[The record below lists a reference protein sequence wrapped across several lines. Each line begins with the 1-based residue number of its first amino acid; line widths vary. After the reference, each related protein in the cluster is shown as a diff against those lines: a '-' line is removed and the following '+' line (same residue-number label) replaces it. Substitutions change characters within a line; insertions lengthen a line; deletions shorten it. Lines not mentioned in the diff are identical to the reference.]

1 MCGIVGAA
9 LQRDVLSFLI
19 SGLKNL
25 EYRGYDS
32 AGVAVFAENDIQ
44 CVRAVGQVSQL
55 ESAVHAAGI
64 QGFSGI
70 GHTRWATHGA
80 PSQTNS
86 HPHISAGQGL
96 SVAVVH
102 NGIIENHESLR
113 SELRERGYVFA
124 SQTDTEVVAHLVHWH
139 MMQGA
144 ELVAAVR
151 QAAARLEGAFALAIM
166 ASTHP
171 TQIIAARRTSPL
183 LVGLSDEGTYLA
195 SDASALVAHTRRHIH
210 LRDGDVVVLSAAGA
224 EVFDVS
230 GALTSPPVHESQ
242 IDASEVSR
250 GEHPDYMT
258 KEIWEQPMAV
268 ARTLAPALRQAE
280 LCAELLGA
288 EAGET
293 LRQVRHI
300 RILACGTSFY
310 AGSVAR
316 HWIEELAGVPCS
328 VEIASEYRYRRVAE
342 PDGTL
347 IVAISQSGETADTLA
362 AVEKARDSGCLAIL
376 ALCNVPESSLTRIA
390 DLVMLTQAGPE
401 IGVASTKAFTTQLA
415 SLRTLSLI
423 LAREKGEIAEADITE
438 HKAQLAQLPAVID
451 AVFAH
456 NKTLA
461 KWGGELAKYRSAL
474 FLGRGASFPVAQ
486 EGALKLKEISYIHA
500 EAYPAGELKHGPLAL
515 VDEQMPVVV
524 LASRDHTLDKLL
536 SNVEEVQARAGKVFG
551 IVGQGI
557 TLPRHAHTVTLPDV
571 SPELEP
577 VAQVVALQLLAYHAA
592 RTLDRPVDRPR
603 NLAKSVTTE

>member
-9 LQRDVLSFLI
+9 LKRDVLSFLI
-19 SGLKNL
+19 AGLKNL

-32 AGVAVFAENDIQ
+32 AGVAVVTREDIQ

-55 ESAVHAAGI
+55 DSAVQAAGL
-64 QGFSGI
+64 QGLAGI

-86 HPHISAGQGL
+86 HPHMSAGQGL

-102 NGIIENHESLR
+102 NGIIENHDDLR
-113 SELRERGYVFA
+113 HELRAKGYVFA
-124 SQTDTEVVAHLVHWH
+124 SETDTEVVAHLVHGNLL
-139 MMQGA
+139 QGA
-144 ELVAAVR
+144 DLVEAVR

-166 ASTHP
+166 ASSHP
-171 TQIIAARRTSPL
+171 TQVIAARRTSPL
-183 LVGLSDEGTYLA
+183 LVGLSDDGTYLA
-195 SDASALVAHTRRHIH
+195 SDASALVARTRRHIH
-210 LRDGDVVVLSAAGA
+210 LRDGDVAVLSAGGVQ
-224 EVFDVS
+224 VFDVC
-230 GALTSPPVHESQ
+230 GALANPPVHVSQ

-268 ARTLAPALRQAE
+268 ARTLAPALRQSE
-280 LCAELLGA
+280 LRAELLGA
-288 EAGET
+288 HAGET
-293 LRQVRHI
+293 LQQVRHI

-347 IVAISQSGETADTLA
+347 VVAISQSGETADTLA

-423 LAREKGEIAEADITE
+423 LAREKGEISEADITQ
-438 HKAQLAQLPAVID
+438 HKAELAQLPAVID

-461 KWGGELAKYRSAL
+461 RWGGELAKYRSAL

-557 TLPRHAHTVTLPDV
+557 KLPRHAHTVTLPDV

-592 RTLDRPVDRPR
+592 RKLDRPVDRPR